1 MIANLANDLLVNNRF
16 IRCTDFLHLYQDHIL
31 YHSFSGKHTLGKSTE
46 IFARPR
52 NLLLDIQLVSSYKI
66 IVQFS
71 IKVSNTQY
79 VCRKTRLAFIF
90 LHESENTICQIHEKM
105 KGKGKSKPL
114 FLTVFSS
121 SSKE

>member
-1 MIANLANDLLVNNRF
+1 MIM
-16 IRCTDFLHLYQDHIL
+16 
-31 YHSFSGKHTLGKSTE
+31 
-46 IFARPR
+46 
-52 NLLLDIQLVSSYKI
+52 
-66 IVQFS
+66 QFT

-114 FLTVFSS
+114 FLTVFST
-121 SSKE
+121 SKE